1 MASEEDDIDR
11 ELAQEE
17 ANEELQKD
25 ENFDDKEFE
34 KYQQGELDLPE
45 ESDFSQS
52 ESDDLEDD
60 PELDDYYR
68 ELGIEPE
75 EMKPEAEEKDLYKTQ
90 AKHKK
95 KSERV

>member
-1 MASEEDDIDR
+1 MTSEEDDIDR
-11 ELAQEE
+11 ELAQEQ

-75 EMKPEAEEKDLYKTQ
+75 EMKP
-90 AKHKK
+90 
-95 KSERV
+95 